1 MPGLKN
7 VLATGGKEE
16 DVLAVVFDEMKTVLL
31 VVIAAGVFLRLLALL
46 LVLRRLVAPVSEK
59 SILLV
64 IHICTRR
71 YVRRDFYKEKNPR
84 QDDKNCAREQNILEG
99 QTAELSSEKQ
109 KNSQCSVL
117 KKNTQTTTAILPY
130 VFVLYRNGSVKVVR
144 VSL

>member
-31 VVIAAGVFLRLLALL
+31 VIVAAGVFLRLLALL
-46 LVLRRLVAPVSEK
+46 LVLWRLVAPVSEK

-71 YVRRDFYKEKNPR
+71 YVHRDFY
-84 QDDKNCAREQNILEG
+84 
-99 QTAELSSEKQ
+99 
-109 KNSQCSVL
+109 
-117 KKNTQTTTAILPY
+117 
-130 VFVLYRNGSVKVVR
+130 
-144 VSL
+144 